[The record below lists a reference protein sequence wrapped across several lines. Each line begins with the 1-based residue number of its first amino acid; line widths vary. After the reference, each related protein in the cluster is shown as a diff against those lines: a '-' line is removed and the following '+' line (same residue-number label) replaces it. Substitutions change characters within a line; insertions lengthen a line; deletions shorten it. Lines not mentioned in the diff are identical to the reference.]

1 MWVIERSIHRVATV
15 FVVWYV
21 RPHCKCDHVQRIP
34 GNEEQGRFWP
44 WFISHIESLSKDPW
58 QLSGVGYKSSGN
70 IPVQLRFQNSFTIMY
85 EFAMPTLRSTV
96 MSLIKDVSDPWQL
109 SGVGYKSSGN
119 IPVQLRFQNSYLGN
133 QRSYPKSEST
143 KRFLGYQTPS
153 GKALAFFNFRSL
165 ALTVWK
171 I

>member
-70 IPVQLRFQNSFTIMY
+70 IPVQLRFQNS
-85 EFAMPTLRSTV
+85 
-96 MSLIKDVSDPWQL
+96 
-109 SGVGYKSSGN
+109 
-119 IPVQLRFQNSYLGN
+119 YLGN
-133 QRSYPKSEST
+133 QRSYPKSDST

-165 ALTVWK
+165 AQTVWK
-171 I
+171 IYIVYNAHVYTWASRITWICWNFTYS